1 MLSSLDLQTS
11 DNGLFTPSD
20 GDGCRSAE
28 RPRLL
33 FLTSL
38 QSIRY
43 FDMLSSREEI
53 GGFEYEDTAENPL
66 RAGDCSAL
74 YFCLVLF
81 RPALL
86 YRLGLRNFLRP
97 DRYLGNSG
105 SGNLFSKERHHSSGD
120 CFPGKSCW
128 HSHGCGVAAGH
139 HPADQ
144 VCNTGQ
150 SLSIIRLSAKDER
163 CEPPAF
169 FTYPVCNT

>member
-1 MLSSLDLQTS
+1 MSIVVGTASYS
-11 DNGLFTPSD
+11 NGEQQFFTDPK
-20 GDGCRSAE
+20 E
-28 RPRLL
+28 
-33 FLTSL
+33 FIKTVH
-38 QSIRY
+38 
-43 FDMLSSREEI
+43 
-53 GGFEYEDTAENPL
+53 EDTAENSL
-66 RAGDCSAL
+66 RAGDCGAL

-163 CEPPAF
+163 CEPPVFLHIRFVIHKEFLPAF
-169 FTYPVCNT
+169 LYVNF